1 MDENSCKRLHGGSVL
16 ECDCFQVGHLIL
28 HGSKGPLV
36 RRFAECPP
44 AARKVIDNRQT
55 STTVTAMAAARMRRS
70 APTGDICDYCGSA
83 DLRRTGPCLTCNN
96 CGESGGCG

>member
-1 MDENSCKRLHGGSVL
+1 MDENNCKRLHGGSVL
-16 ECDCFQVGHLIL
+16 ECDCFQVGHVN
-28 HGSKGPLV
+28 GEGPLV

-44 AARKVIDNRQT
+44 RARKVIDNRQT
-55 STTVTAMAAARMRRS
+55 STTVTTMAAARMRRS
-70 APTGDICDYCGSA
+70 APAGGLCDNCGSA